1 MDDCLQKD
9 NVKMNGR
16 KKKKKKR
23 EKVRANEMHAHMCE
37 DF

>member
-9 NVKMNGR
+9 NAKMNGR
-16 KKKKKKR
+16 KKKKKR

>member
-16 KKKKKKR
+16 KKKR